1 MPWETNLEGG
11 KEEEGIIL
19 ENPLCSE
26 AMASGPQF
34 SIFYLVATFHS
45 GKTLQIPPLKFLG
58 KVLVHF
64 CPKMHLFFQLQHSSA
79 LIHLCRVLAFT
90 LPAPPDPWMPQFL
103 TCPRI
108 LLMLA
113 VALLW
118 CLNSEWPHAYGASVW
133 KWIWILLISSVLIG
147 KIWISVGNLINR
159 GLCVF
164 LLLEDLDT

>member
-1 MPWETNLEGG
+1 MRDKFGRWKGGRRHYSRESFVFRSNGIRPTIFNFLLSGHFPFWEDIADSPSKVPWKSLGAF
-11 KEEEGIIL
+11 L
-19 ENPLCSE
+19 
-26 AMASGPQF
+26 PQD
-34 SIFYLVATFHS
+34 
-45 GKTLQIPPLKFLG
+45 
-58 KVLVHF
+58 
-64 CPKMHLFFQLQHSSA
+64 FQLQHSSA

-90 LPAPPDPWMPQFL
+90 LPAPPYPWMPQFL